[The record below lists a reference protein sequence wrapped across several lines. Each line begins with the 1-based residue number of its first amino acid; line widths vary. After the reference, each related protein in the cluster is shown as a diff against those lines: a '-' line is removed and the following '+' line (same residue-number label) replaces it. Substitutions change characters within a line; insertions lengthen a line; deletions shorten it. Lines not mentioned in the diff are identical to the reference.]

1 LIHIFKYLFANVH
14 LFVIHL
20 QIMSGKKTNINGNND
35 LQVVKQLE
43 KAAENNHC
51 KELKADLLKK
61 IEEIKQQ
68 KDILK

>member
-1 LIHIFKYLFANVH
+1 
-14 LFVIHL
+14 
-20 QIMSGKKTNINGNND
+20 MSGKKININGNND

-43 KAAENNHC
+43 KATENNHC

>member
-1 LIHIFKYLFANVH
+1 
-14 LFVIHL
+14 
-20 QIMSGKKTNINGNND
+20 MSGKKTNINGNND
-35 LQVVKQLE
+35 LQVVKELE

-68 KDILK
+68 KYILK